1 MAKPG
6 LNGEVVLT
14 RDMPREDLKEGEV
27 ADAVDY
33 LAHPAGGEGGAIL
46 EFFNNA
52 GESVDVVDVPVSAL
66 ELLSSVQVSMVRKAS
81 SARG

>member
-6 LNGEVVLT
+6 LYGEVVLT

-27 ADAVDY
+27 ADVVDY

-52 GESVDVVDVPVSAL
+52 GE
-66 ELLSSVQVSMVRKAS
+66 
-81 SARG
+81 